1 MGKRKPE
8 PAEKPDKPAPTA
20 PEAAA
25 IEAAKAAHGARPV
38 RAQFEVTV
46 GKGAAT
52 FEAPHSDEQGAVYL
66 VKNAFA
72 TSSEDFVSAG
82 LLQVLNA
89 TGKYQGGAD
98 NQAANAGLALIG
110 AIDPQ
115 NELEAALA
123 IQMVA
128 THELSLMMLTRARQA
143 TGLEHM
149 KEYGNLATKLSRTFT
164 AQMKT
169 LADHRRGGEQV
180 IKHVHIDNRGGQAVV
195 AETVSDRGVS

>member
-8 PAEKPDKPAPTA
+8 PEAKPERRAPTQR
-20 PEAAA
+20 EAAA
-25 IEAAKAAHGARPV
+25 IEAAKLADRARPN
-38 RAQFEVTV
+38 RAEYQVEVAPGGV
-46 GKGAAT
+46 AKLEPFHNDAAG
-52 FEAPHSDEQGAVYL
+52 EHYL
-66 VKNAFA
+66 VQNALA
-72 TSSEDFVSAG
+72 TSSHDFANAG
-82 LLQVLNA
+82 LSHLLNGTA
-89 TGKYQGGAD
+89 KYQGSGD
-98 NQAANAGLALIG
+98 TQGLNAGLALIG

-123 IQMVA
+123 VQMVA

-169 LADHRRGGEQV
+169 LADGGEAA
-180 IKHVHIDNRGGQAVV
+180 NRSSNTSILTIA
-195 AETVSDRGVS
+195 AARLSSRKPW